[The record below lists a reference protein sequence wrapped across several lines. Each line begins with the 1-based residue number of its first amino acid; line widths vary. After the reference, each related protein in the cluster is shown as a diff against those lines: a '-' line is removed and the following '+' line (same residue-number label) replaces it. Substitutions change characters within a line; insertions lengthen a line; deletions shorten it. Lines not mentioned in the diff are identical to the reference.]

1 MTQRPSVRRALAWGL
16 ALAAAWPLAA
26 HAQASA
32 DTAPDR
38 PAQYTTRAEL
48 HLAEGEGL
56 QRVVLPLDV
65 LRALQRADGEDLRV
79 FNARGEPVPQAW
91 AGVPQAETAPPALRE
106 LPRFAWPEPVRE
118 RGDDLDVDIELG
130 RDGSLLRLRRQGR
143 PLVSTNVPAGTGLG
157 SCAWLLDLAA
167 LGPQPPRV
175 DRLQLDG
182 PTPAGGLVLPL
193 QVDASADAQR
203 WTAVGRGTL
212 VDLAGDGGAACRS
225 ASWRWTRCPPH
236 ALPARARRAGLG
248 ADACPRRDAGRQPR
262 RAAAAQPRAAGARGG
277 RPDGD
282 VWRLDL
288 HARLSPRAMQLH
300 LPVDNQVLPLSVE
313 AGGVAGSPADA
324 WHPLAQHTAYRLTRA
339 GRLIE
344 SPEFALPA
352 LAATRWRFVPDA
364 RGRWPADAPAP
375 EVTVA
380 WRAPQ
385 LLFAAQGPA
394 PFTLA
399 AGRAAARPVALERAT
414 LMPGYQGGGEFALPE
429 ATLGPLQTQ
438 AVAEPGWREQLAD
451 ASPQQRRR
459 WWLWA
464 ALTLAVG
471 ALAAL
476 AWRLMREVGRA
487 PGGPT

>member
-1 MTQRPSVRRALAWGL
+1 MTQRRVLRHLPTWGL
-16 ALAAAWPLAA
+16 LLACGWTIAARAA
-26 HAQASA
+26 
-32 DTAPDR
+32 DGPPDQ

-48 HLAEGEGL
+48 HLAAGEGL

-91 AGVPQAETAPPALRE
+91 AGVPQAETAPPTLRE

-143 PLVSTNVPAGTGLG
+143 PLVSTNVPTSTGL
-157 SCAWLLDLAA
+157 SSRAWLLDLAA

-193 QVDASADAQR
+193 QVEASADAQR

-212 VDLAGDGGAACRS
+212 VDLAGDGGAALSQREL
-225 ASWRWTRCPPH
+225 ALD
-236 ALPARARRAGLG
+236 ALPAGTRYLRVRGEQAWGLTHARAVTLG
-248 ADACPRRDAGRQPR
+248 DGRSAPLQR
-262 RAAAAQPRAAGARGG
+262 SRVRLAREANGE
-277 RPDGD
+277 
-282 VWRLDL
+282 WRLDL
-288 HARLSPRAMQLH
+288 HARLSPRAMQVH

-324 WHPLAQHTAYRLTRA
+324 WHPLVQHTAYRLTRA
-339 GRLIE
+339 GQLIE
-344 SPEFALPA
+344 SPEFNLPG
-352 LAATRWRFVPDA
+352 LPATRWRFVPDA
-364 RGRWPADAPAP
+364 RGRWPADAAAP

-414 LMPGYQGGGEFALPE
+414 LMPGYQSGSEFMLPE
-429 ATLGPLQTQ
+429 ATLGALQTQ
-438 AVAEPGWREQLAD
+438 AVAEPGWREQLSES
-451 ASPQQRRR
+451 SPQQRRR

-476 AWRLMREVGRA
+476 AWRLMRDVGKA
-487 PGGPT
+487 PGSSS